1 MDWLISCYTVVTRT
15 LAWIG
20 ILAII
25 VLSVVPA
32 DDRPASGVGQGLEY
46 FTAFALMGAA
56 FATGSRFTNPTSGF
70 GCFLLR

>member
-32 DDRPASGVGQGLEY
+32 DDRPASGVGQGLEH

-56 FATGSRFTNPTSGF
+56 GF
-70 GCFLLR
+70 RRVRTLVTQLARS